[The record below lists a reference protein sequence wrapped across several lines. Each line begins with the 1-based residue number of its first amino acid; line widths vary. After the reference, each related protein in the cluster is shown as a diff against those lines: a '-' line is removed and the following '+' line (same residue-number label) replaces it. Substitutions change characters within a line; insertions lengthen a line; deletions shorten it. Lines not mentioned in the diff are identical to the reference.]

1 MKQHVVHCERGGYF
15 LKTWIP
21 GVSLSD
27 LRVGLDKRIT
37 YCPIHHQSE
46 TVRRIKKQDVT
57 TELWNKAKD
66 QGVTDAP

>member
-1 MKQHVVHCERGGYF
+1 MKQHIVQCERGGYF

-21 GVSLSD
+21 GVSLTD
-27 LRVGLDKRIT
+27 LRVGLNKRIT
-37 YCPIHHQSE
+37 YCPIHHRNE

-66 QGVTDAP
+66 QGK